1 MGLVASPAV
10 SSAHATTARRAS
22 TPARLLTRLAAPLAL
37 VLLAAACAGTQPDA
51 RAPATRADSG
61 IDPARAALA
70 EQLAKDTRASG
81 QRLWCVPFARTLS
94 GVTLTGDARHWWAGA
109 EGVYARGKQPQ
120 PGAVMAFAATPR
132 MPSGHVAVVSQVV
145 SEREILLDHANWERN
160 EVSLGMRAVDVSK
173 AGDWSQVR
181 LESRPGV
188 TGRVNPING
197 FIYPQPAG

>member
-1 MGLVASPAV
+1 MGLAASPASS
-10 SSAHATTARRAS
+10 SSAVAVRR
-22 TPARLLTRLAAPLAL
+22 PAAPTSLLARLAAPLAL
-37 VLLAAACAGTQPDA
+37 VLLTAACAGTRPDA

-70 EQLAKDTRASG
+70 EQLAQDTRARG
-81 QRLWCVPFARTLS
+81 LRLWCVPFARALS
-94 GVTLTGDARHWWAGA
+94 GVTLKGDARHWWAGA
-109 EGVYARGKQPQ
+109 EGVYARGKLPQ
-120 PGAVMAFAATPR
+120 PGAVMAFAATSR

-197 FIYPQPAG
+197 FIYPQTAG